1 MRAGFALG
9 LMAALVGCAGQGTY
23 MMWNQDTEQRVECR
37 KSAGAGSA
45 EPPPGYDRSLPL
57 SCIAACIHAGFEG
70 SDPAL
75 ERRLAAA
82 DLGSLSRLGDSDI
95 PFLCRGAGE
104 L

>member
-1 MRAGFALG
+1 MVAL
-9 LMAALVGCAGQGTY
+9 AGCAGQGTY

-37 KSAGAGSA
+37 KSAGAG
-45 EPPPGYDRSLPL
+45 EPQPGYDRSLPL
-57 SCIAACIHAGFEG
+57 SCIAACLHAGFAG
-70 SDPAL
+70 DDPAL

-82 DLGSLSRLGDSDI
+82 DLGSLSRLGDSEI